1 MSSLTST
8 LAASITASHS
18 NIHARRPATL
28 LVRPLPSTP
37 TPCSKSTKPAY
48 YPTTYRQRHHRPL
61 ISLPLSSHIPT
72 AWERPCELTD
82 SPTHRHHLPFTHDLS
97 PGPGPF
103 LNPNPTRP
111 ITNVI
116 DNRTSQTPPD
126 TIAIA
131 IPEQQSPAHLQVHSL
146 TRRLSHLN
154 PTDPLPRHAHD
165 RLPYPPIH
173 HCFSGLR
180 SMERVIPQGST

>member
-18 NIHARRPATL
+18 NIHALRPATL
-28 LVRPLPSTP
+28 LVRPLPSPP
-37 TPCSKSTKPAY
+37 TPCSKSTKPAEH
-48 YPTTYRQRHHRPL
+48 PTTYRPATPPSSYL
-61 ISLPLSSHIPT
+61 SLSLHTSRQPGNDP
-72 AWERPCELTD
+72 AN
-82 SPTHRHHLPFTHDLS
+82 SPTHRHHLPFTHHLS

-111 ITNVI
+111 ITDVI

-131 IPEQQSPAHLQVHSL
+131 IPEQQSAAHPQVHSL
-146 TRRLSHLN
+146 PRRLSHLN
-154 PTDPLPRHAHD
+154 PTDTLPRHAHE

-173 HCFSGLR
+173 HCYSGLR

>member
-8 LAASITASHS
+8 LAASITTSHS

-37 TPCSKSTKPAY
+37 TRCSNQLSPPAI
-48 YPTTYRQRHHRPL
+48 PQHTASDTTVL
-61 ISLPLSSHIPT
+61 LSLFLSSHIPT

-111 ITNVI
+111 ITDVI

-131 IPEQQSPAHLQVHSL
+131 IPEQQSPAHLQVAS
-146 TRRLSHLN
+146 
-154 PTDPLPRHAHD
+154 
-165 RLPYPPIH
+165 
-173 HCFSGLR
+173 
-180 SMERVIPQGST
+180 

>member
-82 SPTHRHHLPFTHDLS
+82 SPTPSTFYPRSLSWTRTLSKSKSHAANHRRHRQSDIANPARRHRHRHTGTTIPCS
-97 PGPGPF
+97 PTG
-103 LNPNPTRP
+103 T
-111 ITNVI
+111 
-116 DNRTSQTPPD
+116 
-126 TIAIA
+126 
-131 IPEQQSPAHLQVHSL
+131 
-146 TRRLSHLN
+146 
-154 PTDPLPRHAHD
+154 
-165 RLPYPPIH
+165 
-173 HCFSGLR
+173 
-180 SMERVIPQGST
+180 